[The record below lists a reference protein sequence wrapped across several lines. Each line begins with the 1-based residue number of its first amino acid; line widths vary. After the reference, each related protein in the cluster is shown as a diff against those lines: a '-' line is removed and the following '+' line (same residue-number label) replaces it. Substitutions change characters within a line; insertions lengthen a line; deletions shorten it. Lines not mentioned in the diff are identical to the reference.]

1 MHNGPWVI
9 SRLLLIRFC
18 ANWLSPEAV
27 RQILKIQLG
36 TKPLTKGDTE
46 KLRSVLL
53 DLQSRL
59 NSIIKRIPEPEEQE
73 SQKLAHFTANE
84 LPDED
89 QFDCPEQYHSPVLIA
104 FHKWTRII
112 LSLFIDKVCCL
123 NENIACTTDFDIG
136 ILYYLPALSQES
148 SKPYLARSTTD
159 VSASIPFWDA
169 LFSNFR

>member
-1 MHNGPWVI
+1 MI
-9 SRLLLIRFC
+9 C
-18 ANWLSPEAV
+18 AA
-27 RQILKIQLG
+27 
-36 TKPLTKGDTE
+36 
-46 KLRSVLL
+46 KLRLVLL

-148 SKPYLARSTTD
+148 LKPYLAHSTTD
-159 VSASIPFWDA
+159 VSASIPF
-169 LFSNFR
+169 